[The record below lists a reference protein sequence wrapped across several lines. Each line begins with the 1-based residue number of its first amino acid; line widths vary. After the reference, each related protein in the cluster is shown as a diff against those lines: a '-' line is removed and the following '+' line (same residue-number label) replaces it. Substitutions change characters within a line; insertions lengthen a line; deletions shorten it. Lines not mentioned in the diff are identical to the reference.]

1 VAIIFVA
8 FLGFILSA
16 SLHLNIIRSH
26 LVVPYFLSQGRVFF
40 IDHANK
46 KTTWVDPRVASNASP
61 NAAASR
67 PAQFTAATPA
77 VVEASTSSHSGHSGG
92 MTDEELARMLQEE
105 EDDDYGDEPSAS
117 SMPAPAS
124 TTPLPAKAMDDEEL
138 ARQMAAEW
146 EEEESSSAN
155 VVSPAASGSKAKKS
169 STDRASSS
177 ASELPSSSHAGPLL
191 MRHTIQAAGWRK
203 VYGRVHGS
211 SFAVYPSETAKT
223 PELEVPCRGATLSE
237 LEAKGGMFSKKGD
250 IFRFDIT
257 PAGGAGS
264 DAAKKKGAAAAEDTG
279 GGKARW
285 AVDSEAARGLFLAHV
300 ILAGAKRPSP
310 DVLCRCMRPLLQG
323 QASHERAS
331 GLKALADVLK
341 QGVEDGEA
349 GSLASALHTTGTLAD
364 VIGCLA
370 SAPGQE
376 HAARIVFY
384 VAGSPECQVWSVCS
398 QLSRF

>member
-1 VAIIFVA
+1 
-8 FLGFILSA
+8 LL
-16 SLHLNIIRSH
+16 
-26 LVVPYFLSQGRVFF
+26 QGRVFF

-46 KTTWVDPRVASNASP
+46 KTTWVDPRVASNNASP
-61 NAAASR
+61 NGASGR
-67 PAQFTAATPA
+67 PAQFATTTPA
-77 VVEASTSSHSGHSGG
+77 VVEASAISHSGHSGG

-105 EDDDYGDEPSAS
+105 EGDYGDEQSSPSL
-117 SMPAPAS
+117 PAPAS
-124 TTPLPAKAMDDEEL
+124 ATPLPAKAMDDEEL
-138 ARQMAAEW
+138 ARQMAVEW
-146 EEEESSSAN
+146 EEEDSTVAAA
-155 VVSPAASGSKAKKS
+155 VSPVASGSKAKKGAGAA
-169 STDRASSS
+169 AS
-177 ASELPSSSHAGPLL
+177 AELPASSHAGPLL

-211 SFAVYPSETAKT
+211 TFAVYPSETSKT
-223 PELEVPCRGATLSE
+223 PELEVPCQGATLSE
-237 LEAKGGMFSKKGD
+237 LEAKGGLFSKKGD

-257 PAGGAGS
+257 PAGSGAAA
-264 DAAKKKGAAAAEDTG
+264 DAAKKKDSEDSG

-300 ILAGAKRPSP
+300 ILAGAKRPAA

-323 QASHERAS
+323 QASQERAE

-384 VAGSPECQVWSVCS
+384 VAGSPECQV
-398 QLSRF
+398 